1 MRRAGTA
8 VRSRKRHAITRRDH
22 GVRRRKRVWV
32 GSRARVV
39 AARPFFFALSAQQME
54 RVRPIEVFGAATM
67 LLAMASCGAL
77 AALLGS

>member
-22 GVRRRKRVWV
+22 RVLRRRRVWV
-32 GSRARVV
+32 GSRARAV
-39 AARPFFFALSAQQME
+39 AARPLFFALSAQQME
-54 RVRPIEVFGAATM
+54 RVRPIDLVRAGAM

>member
-22 GVRRRKRVWV
+22 RVRRRKRVWV
-32 GSRARVV
+32 GSRARAV
-39 AARPFFFALSAQQME
+39 ATRPLFFALSAQQVE
-54 RVRPIEVFGAATM
+54 RAWPTELFGAAAT